1 MMRFLLIISTFLIIL
16 TQASAQQAVVAG
28 KVTSSDN
35 SEPLEGVYIV
45 YNKDKGVIT
54 DPYGRYS
61 FRTDTGTINIT
72 LSLIGY
78 RNIVKQMRISET
90 DTIIADFQ
98 MDTEMQEIG
107 QIIVSASR
115 TDQKIAEQSVSI
127 DIIKAVDFSRTHI
140 TDSKELINKSS
151 GIEVIDGQAS
161 IRGGTGFSYGVGSR
175 VLALIDGLPVLS
187 PDAGSIKWQF
197 LPLENISQIEVIK
210 GASSVLYGSS
220 AMNGIINFRT
230 ARAQKDP
237 ETNFFAETGIFDKPS
252 NKNWIWWK
260 KPRISSNLSLSHLQ
274 KTGNT
279 DIGIGFNLSDYNSYR
294 KDNDETLARFSFKIN
309 HDNTKIEGLSYGV
322 NLNSGY
328 TSKTDFVLWKD
339 ATTGALIQDTSSVS
353 MLNGRFIAIDPVIS
367 YKNKGSLEHELRF
380 RLQSAVN
387 KFPVRQDNNSD
398 ASSIY
403 GEYQA
408 TYEPDEKFGIVAGL
422 AATLSRIVANL
433 YGDHNGVNMAGFA
446 QVEGTPIKNVKLVA
460 GIRLENNRL
469 DGINDKLATVFRT
482 GFNWQAAGYT
492 YIRGSFGQGYRYPSV
507 AEKYAATTLGAVRI
521 YPNPFI
527 EPETGWTAEI
537 GIKQGIAAGIITGQA
552 DVSIFLIQNK
562 NMIEYIFGYY
572 PDLLSDQYNFG
583 FQATN
588 IEQSRIQGF
597 ETEFILHKPGN
608 ISANISGGYTYIHPV
623 EINTFTGKNTGNYL
637 KYRRK
642 HSMKI
647 SADAGFRRINGTLSI
662 FYRSRL
668 LSIDNVF
675 TDELTRENILPGFY
689 DYWVSHNTGYFT
701 VDSSLSYELT
711 KTFSLSIA
719 VKNLTNTEYIGR
731 PGDIQPHRNFSL
743 RFSGKF

>member
-1 MMRFLLIISTFLIIL
+1 MIRFLFTISTFLNVL
-16 TQASAQQAVVAG
+16 AHAGAQSVITGQ
-28 KVTSSDN
+28 VTDKNDSV
-35 SEPLEGVYIV
+35 PLEGVYVV
-45 YNKDKGVIT
+45 YNKDKGVVT
-54 DPYGRYS
+54 GPDGRYS
-61 FRTDTGTINIT
+61 FSSDTGTISVT
-72 LSLIGY
+72 LRFIGY
-78 RNIVKQMRISET
+78 RDITRHLKIGKI
-90 DTIIADFQ
+90 DTITADFQ
-98 MDTEMQEIG
+98 METEIQEIG

-127 DIIKAVDFSRTHI
+127 DIIKAVDLNRTHI
-140 TDSKELINKSS
+140 TDSKELINKTS

-230 ARAQKDP
+230 AMAGKDP
-237 ETNFFAETGIFDKPS
+237 ETKLYAETSIFDKPS
-252 NKNWIWWK
+252 NKNWKWWK
-260 KPRISSNLSLSHLQ
+260 KPRLSSNLSFSHLQ

-279 DIGIGFNLSDYNSYR
+279 DMGIGLTLSDYNSYR
-294 KDNDETLARFSFKIN
+294 KYNDETLARLSLKIKHEN
-309 HDNTKIEGLSYGV
+309 MRIEGLSYGV
-322 NLNSGY
+322 NLNSGL
-328 TSKTDFVLWKD
+328 TRKTDFVLWKD

-353 MLNGRFIAIDPVIS
+353 MLNGRFIAIDPFI
-367 YKNKGSLEHELRF
+367 YYDHPGPMKHELRF

-387 KFPVRQDNNSD
+387 KFPLRQDNNSD
-398 ASSIY
+398 ASSFY

-408 TYEPDEKFGIVAGL
+408 TYEHNEKFGIVAGL

-433 YGDHNGVNMAGFA
+433 YGNHNGFNMAGFA
-446 QVEGTPIKNVKLVA
+446 QVEGTPLKNIKLVA
-460 GIRLENNRL
+460 GLRIENNSL

-482 GFNWQAAGYT
+482 GFNWQVAGYT
-492 YIRGSFGQGYRYPSV
+492 YIRGSFGQGYRYPSI
-507 AEKYAATTLGAVRI
+507 AEKYASTTLGAVRI

-527 EPETGWTAEI
+527 EPETGWTGEI
-537 GIKQGIAAGIITGQA
+537 GIKQGIAAGTITGQA
-552 DVSIFLIQNK
+552 DISVFLIQNK
-562 NMIEYIFGYY
+562 NMIEYLFGYY
-572 PDLLSDQYNFG
+572 PDIRTDQYNFG

-597 ETEFILHKPGN
+597 EAEFILHKPGN
-608 ISANISGGYTYIHPV
+608 INTSLSGGYTYIHPV
-623 EINTFTGKNTGNYL
+623 EINTFTGRSTGNYL

-647 SADAGFRRINGTLSI
+647 SADAGYRRISASLSMY
-662 FYRSRL
+662 YRSRL

-689 DYWVSHNTGYFT
+689 DYWTTHNTGYFMM
-701 VDSSLSYELT
+701 DSSISYELT
-711 KTFSLSIA
+711 KKFSLSVA
-719 VKNLTNTEYIGR
+719 VKNLTNTEYTGR